1 MSNPIGEIH
10 FVESHDLSDV
20 GDGVLREPGACRWQQ
35 DVPGSVE
42 WPRVR
47 RENNTK
53 DCSQPAPIESIGL
66 NDDDGAAKTRF
77 RSSRIIQIRPPHLVA
92 SNYHSLELTLRAWAT
107 LHAGSRLLDSSAKT
121 SFSFDVTSS
130 SRCFAKYSET
140 AVAYNSLLDT
150 PCRSANSLADRNSS
164 SGSEIA
170 VLIPQII
177 GDFSLA
183 KQRKE

>member
-1 MSNPIGEIH
+1 MSNPIGEIY

-20 GDGVLREPGACRWQQ
+20 GDGVLRESGACRWQK

-42 WPRVR
+42 SPRVR
-47 RENNTK
+47 SENNTE
-53 DCSQPAPIESIGL
+53 DCSQPTAIESIGL

-77 RSSRIIQIRPPHLVA
+77 RSSRNIQIRPLHLA
-92 SNYHSLELTLRAWAT
+92 ARYYHSLELALRAWAA
-107 LHAGSRLLDSSAKT
+107 LNAGSRPRVSSANA

-130 SRCFAKYSET
+130 SRCLAKYSET

-150 PCRSANSLADRNSS
+150 PCRSANSFADRNSS

-170 VLIPQII
+170 VFIPQII

-183 KQRKE
+183 NQREE